1 MRVARDPQLLA
12 LGIRIRALR
21 TKRGWS
27 QEGFADRCGL
37 DRTYIGGI
45 ERGERNLAVL
55 NLLRIAGTLGVE
67 VGILFETDIIGEP
80 EGPAHRSPRTSE
92 S

>member
-1 MRVARDPQLLA
+1 VVREPDLVT
-12 LGIRIRALR
+12 LGSRIRAFR
-21 TKRGWS
+21 TERGWS

-55 NLLRIAGTLGVE
+55 NLLRITRTLGVTVGELFAGISVGE
-67 VGILFETDIIGEP
+67 VDKAGTQSSGKGNL
-80 EGPAHRSPRTSE
+80 
-92 S
+92 

>member
-1 MRVARDPQLLA
+1 M
-12 LGIRIRALR
+12 GTRIRALR
-21 TKRGWS
+21 TERGWS

-55 NLLRIAGTLGVE
+55 NLLRITRTLGVT
-67 VGILFETDIIGEP
+67 VGELFGGISGGEADKAVAKV
-80 EGPAHRSPRTSE
+80 EGRKDP
-92 S
+92 

>member
-1 MRVARDPQLLA
+1 MARDPQLLV
-12 LGIRIRALR
+12 LGVRIRALR
-21 TKRGWS
+21 TERGWS

-55 NLLRIAGTLGVE
+55 NLLRIARTLGVD
-67 VGILFETDIIGEP
+67 VGSLFEPVDLSEP
-80 EGPAHRSPRTSE
+80 ERLADRDRRRTGS
-92 S
+92 

>member
-1 MRVARDPQLLA
+1 MAREPDLVT
-12 LGIRIRALR
+12 LGSRIRALR
-21 TKRGWS
+21 TERGWS

-55 NLLRIAGTLGVE
+55 NLLRITRTLGVTVGELFAGISTGE
-67 VGILFETDIIGEP
+67 VNEAGIQSSGKGNP
-80 EGPAHRSPRTSE
+80 
-92 S
+92 

>member
-1 MRVARDPQLLA
+1 MT
-12 LGIRIRALR
+12 LGSRIRAFR
-21 TKRGWS
+21 TERGWS

-55 NLLRIAGTLGVE
+55 NLLRITRTLGVTVGELFAGIGVGE
-67 VGILFETDIIGEP
+67 VDEAGTQPSGRANP
-80 EGPAHRSPRTSE
+80 
-92 S
+92 

>member
-1 MRVARDPQLLA
+1 MAREPDLVA
-12 LGIRIRALR
+12 LGFRIRALR
-21 TKRGWS
+21 TERGWS

-55 NLLRIAGTLGVE
+55 NLLRITRTLGVTVGELFGGISGGE
-67 VGILFETDIIGEP
+67 VDEAVAHTA
-80 EGPAHRSPRTSE
+80 EGKDS
-92 S
+92 